1 MVEGRVAN
9 SFERYFQ
16 FHSTVRNCAVEFY
29 KSLSL
34 VYDPPE
40 HFIIRSN
47 SEVPE
52 GQVPTGRE
60 E

>member
-1 MVEGRVAN
+1 MVEGRVTD
-9 SFERYFQ
+9 SFERY
-16 FHSTVRNCAVEFY
+16 FHSTVRNYAVKFY